1 MLMVSNCCINLLKSQ
16 ACGLR
21 PARFY
26 ISAGAACGLAPA
38 KENLRTQ
45 VFFCI
50 EAGKNSGLNQPAA
63 RC

>member
-1 MLMVSNCCINLLKSQ
+1 MVMVNNCCINLLKSQ

-38 KENLRTQ
+38 KENLRVQ
-45 VFFCI
+45 VFF
-50 EAGKNSGLNQPAA
+50 
-63 RC
+63 